1 MRKTHRLLAE
11 NYIYKKDRCC
21 SPIPIFMLVGETTPM
36 PTIISYLNAIEELQA
51 ASLLG
56 WKKESVFRNFSTV
69 ISRVFGVDLAKVEDA
84 ENRIYQ
90 TCSSVKEYS
99 YDTSETIRFEVE
111 EILAFHLA
119 KNDSEFKKYCSQRSI
134 TTRGENAET
143 QDKAQKWL
151 DKRYSVQPKKK
162 VVCMM
167 DGCEEEVFL
176 RGMCKFHFF
185 EENYKIK

>member
-1 MRKTHRLLAE
+1 MMNIQNILEMRWTSSDYTWGNRMRLV
-11 NYIYKKDRCC
+11 
-21 SPIPIFMLVGETTPM
+21 PFF
-36 PTIISYLNAIEELQA
+36 QA

-69 ISRVFGVDLAKVEDA
+69 ISRVFGVDLEKVEDA

-90 TCSSVKEYS
+90 TCSSVKEYF
-99 YDTSETIRFEVE
+99 YDTSETIRFKVE

-119 KNDSEFKKYCSQRSI
+119 KNDSEFKKYCSHHSI
-134 TTRGENAET
+134 TTGAENIAT
-143 QDKAQKWL
+143 QEKEQKWL
-151 DKRYSVQPKKK
+151 DERYAVHPKQKAI
-162 VVCMM
+162 CMI